1 MRNRDPLLTMAIVKH
16 GWLEGHSLY
25 RAARR
30 CTQRRNCWVASAL
43 LVLTLVGPVVIHRAP
58 KNSYDAAKPDTD
70 IEGPKRGEVHSTRET
85 DDLAH
90 GRHHAIAHV
99 RVETMKCSSFQGAP

>member
-16 GWLEGHSLY
+16 GWLDGHSLY
-25 RAARR
+25 RAARH
-30 CTQRRNCWVASAL
+30 CKQRRSCWVASAL
-43 LVLTLVGPVVIHRAP
+43 LALAVVGLGVIQRAP
-58 KNSYDAAKPDTD
+58 KNSYHAAKPATD
-70 IEGPKRGEVHSTRET
+70 IEGPKRGEVHSTRKT

-99 RVETMKCSSFQGAP
+99 RGETMKCSWFQGAP